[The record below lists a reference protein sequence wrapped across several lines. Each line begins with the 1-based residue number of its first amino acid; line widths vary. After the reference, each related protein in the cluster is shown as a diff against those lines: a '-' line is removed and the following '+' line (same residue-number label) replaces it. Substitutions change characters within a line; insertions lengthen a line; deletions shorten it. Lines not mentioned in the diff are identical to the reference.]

1 MLIQKGINPQFIIK
15 YIRNDNNE
23 SDFLNKEL
31 QKNLITLSTN
41 ISGRGIDIKIS
52 KELEVNNGLH
62 VILTFFPFSE
72 RIERQAFGRA
82 GRKGEKGSG
91 QLFINSQDDYN
102 TLNNKR
108 MIDEENEFN
117 YLINVYKKR
126 IDLFQDL
133 FEEFTEFL
141 NEIRKTKKYDETALL
156 DIKEKWGIF

>member
-72 RIERQAFGRA
+72 RIERQFFERA
-82 GRKGEKGSG
+82 GRKGEKEA
-91 QLFINSQDDYN
+91 D
-102 TLNNKR
+102 
-108 MIDEENEFN
+108 N
-117 YLINVYKKR
+117 YLLIHKMT
-126 IDLFQDL
+126 I
-133 FEEFTEFL
+133 
-141 NEIRKTKKYDETALL
+141 IHSITK
-156 DIKEKWGIF
+156 G